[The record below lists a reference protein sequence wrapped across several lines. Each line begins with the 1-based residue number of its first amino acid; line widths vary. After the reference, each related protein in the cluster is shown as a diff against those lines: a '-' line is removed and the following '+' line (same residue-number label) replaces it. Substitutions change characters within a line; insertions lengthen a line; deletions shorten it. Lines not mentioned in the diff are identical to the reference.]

1 MKVFMVGGTGLLG
14 SEAARELI
22 RRGHEVSSIALP
34 PLPEGEVLPPEM
46 TIDFAN
52 YMELSDDELRGYL
65 EGMDGLVFA
74 AGVDERMEGPPP
86 IYDLFEKYNI
96 APLKRLLR
104 IAKESGVKH
113 AVICGS
119 YFAYFDR
126 AWPKMELYKH
136 HPYIRSRVDQANMAL
151 SFADDDFDV
160 AVLELP
166 YIFGT
171 QPGRKPVWVFLVE
184 QIRNMEKRTMYP
196 KGGTTMVTVKQV
208 AETIAGALEKNKGGH
223 NIPVGYYNLEWIQ
236 LISIIH
242 RFMGTPEKK
251 IVTIPTFLFKLG
263 LKSTIKK
270 QKQENLEPGLNM
282 KYFPKLMTSKAFIDK
297 KWIEALGV
305 GPDDID
311 GAIGESVLLSLEIL
325 DGKTKTVDMKGE

>member
-1 MKVFMVGGTGLLG
+1 
-14 SEAARELI
+14 
-22 RRGHEVSSIALP
+22 
-34 PLPEGEVLPPEM
+34 
-46 TIDFAN
+46 
-52 YMELSDDELRGYL
+52 
-65 EGMDGLVFA
+65 
-74 AGVDERMEGPPP
+74 
-86 IYDLFEKYNI
+86 
-96 APLKRLLR
+96 
-104 IAKESGVKH
+104 
-113 AVICGS
+113 
-119 YFAYFDR
+119 
-126 AWPKMELYKH
+126 
-136 HPYIRSRVDQANMAL
+136 
-151 SFADDDFDV
+151 
-160 AVLELP
+160 
-166 YIFGT
+166 
-171 QPGRKPVWVFLVE
+171 
-184 QIRNMEKRTMYP
+184 
-196 KGGTTMVTVKQV
+196 MVTVKQV
-208 AETIAGALEKNKGGH
+208 AQTIAGALEKNKGGH

-305 GPDDID
+305 APDDID